1 MQIKIRRNGTRPWVA
16 YIVGPNDEFGWT
28 RIFQKRIRSVVHGTG
43 FTSFLTPDRG
53 RRRSSAMAEWGR
65 KEYKKPWPSRC
76 PVWTWTA
83 FFLSGVFFF
92 GVFCLDYWHGWTAA
106 PTENQT

>member
-1 MQIKIRRNGTRPWVA
+1 
-16 YIVGPNDEFGWT
+16 
-28 RIFQKRIRSVVHGTG
+28 
-43 FTSFLTPDRG
+43 
-53 RRRSSAMAEWGR
+53 MAEWGR
-65 KEYKKPWPSRC
+65 KEYKKSWPSRW